1 MSLNRFALALP
12 LGCALALLTEAAG
25 AQPMAAPPPAGDPVV
40 YPRYAAEPPP
50 PPAPIQDSGWFAGQ
64 RGLTFKGGAGFA
76 YRHLFD
82 ISIVGADIAIG
93 LGAQTRSGGWF
104 GNAGLVLGKT
114 EGGLFTR
121 QVSVGASWEAPLD
134 ELHLGVGIGASHLS
148 FDRVTTSNSI
158 VAIGIGANL
167 FATYDLY
174 TGDDTAVF
182 VGVKGTVDYYTG
194 DDEAVLVGGSAGLG
208 LRFF

>member
-12 LGCALALLTEAAG
+12 LGCALALLTEAAW
-25 AQPMAAPPPAGDPVV
+25 AQPVAEPPPASEPAV

-50 PPAPIQDSGWFAGQ
+50 PPAPMQERGWFAGQ
-64 RGLTFKGGAGFA
+64 RGLTFKGSAAFA
-76 YRHLFD
+76 YRHVFD
-82 ISIVGADIAIG
+82 ISIIGADIGLG

-104 GNAGLVLGKT
+104 GTAGLVLGKT

-121 QVSVGASWEAPLD
+121 QISVGASWEAPLD
-134 ELHLGVGIGASHLS
+134 ELHLGLGLGVSHIG
-148 FDRVTTSNSI
+148 FDRVTTSHSI
-158 VAIGIGANL
+158 IAIGIGANL

-174 TGDDTAVF
+174 TGEDTAVF
-182 VGVKGTVDYYTG
+182 AGVKGTVDYYNGG
-194 DDEAVLVGGSAGLG
+194 DEGVLVGGSAGLG